1 MKHCNFFVA
10 FIIVLT
16 AIGSVRSQEVDVIL
30 IGGQSNATGQGYI
43 SNLPRSFEVDRSVM
57 FYYSK
62 YLNRGKGSEQ
72 WLPLCQASETDDKF
86 GVELSL
92 GTALQKYFPD
102 RKIALI
108 KHALSGSNLYSQWN
122 PGNGETEAG
131 EEYRKWLETVYQGLN
146 KLKEKGFIPVIR
158 AMVWQQ
164 GEGDAREIAGM
175 ENSRK
180 YGENLR
186 NLILRIREDLHA
198 PGMLFVYGE
207 VMPMAAERFPGRELV
222 RKAQVLVAEDSR
234 SQLSVKNAFWVEGDD
249 LQMRRSDYHTPIP
262 QDDVHLGTFGV
273 LTLGERFAE
282 VIFKNSG
289 RIQKR

>member
-108 KHALSGSNLYSQWN
+108 KHALSDSNLYSQWN

-131 EEYRKWLETVYQGLN
+131 EEFRKWLETVYQGLN

>member
-10 FIIVLT
+10 FIIALT

-30 IGGQSNATGQGYI
+30 IGGQSNATGQGYMN
-43 SNLPRSFEVDRSVM
+43 NLPRSFEVDRSVM

-122 PGNGETEAG
+122 PGNGEAEAG

-146 KLKEKGFIPVIR
+146 KLKEKGFVPVIR

>member
-10 FIIVLT
+10 FIIALT